1 MVGYHSQHLAPYIFH
16 LVKFLMLIIKI
27 SSPNKQISKTLILR
41 GIHSFAL
48 FILFYTAKAVILSLF
63 FPKSNKDQE

>member
-1 MVGYHSQHLAPYIFH
+1 
-16 LVKFLMLIIKI
+16 MLIIKI